1 MIYYKINHLN
11 DVRLFRRKDMENKF
25 ISFLR
30 KRSIPIFFVVFVILS
45 SLALIYSNK
54 VKNKQT
60 KTDNAI
66 VSSNKEEK
74 IFDEEKISTNF
85 NNINRYNEDKKEQ
98 FSTSQSSLES
108 NINEKKKTKN
118 LSVKTDQANE
128 KITKSKKKDEE
139 EITKKNIL
147 KQDNKI
153 KANIINEKPTDTINK
168 LHNGLKKF
176 HEQKFDNYI
185 LMQDLVNK
193 TYNIEKMISMI
204 IGSKWRSI
212 NKNKQEEISLVFGE
226 YVVRNYIKRFKKIN
240 NVSFENIGSK
250 ELKKNFFL
258 VQTKL
263 KIIDDDDVK
272 IDYLLSKKDKSWKI
286 FDILL
291 AGSVSEIATKK
302 SEFSSF
308 ISNENIDELINALKR
323 QNAKLKNKD

>member
-45 SLALIYSNK
+45 SLALIYSDK

-60 KTDNAI
+60 KNDNAI

-98 FSTSQSSLES
+98 FTTSQSSLES

-118 LSVKTDQANE
+118 LSVKTDKANE
-128 KITKSKKKDEE
+128 KIAKSKKKDEK

-204 IGSKWRSI
+204 IGSKWKSI

-323 QNAKLKNKD
+323 QNTKLKNKD

>member
-98 FSTSQSSLES
+98 FTTSQSSLES

-128 KITKSKKKDEE
+128 KITKSKKKNEE

>member
-45 SLALIYSNK
+45 SLALIYSDK

-60 KTDNAI
+60 KNDNAI
-66 VSSNKEEK
+66 VFSNKEEK

-98 FSTSQSSLES
+98 FTTSQSSLES

-128 KITKSKKKDEE
+128 KIAKSKKKDEE

-204 IGSKWRSI
+204 IGSKWKSI

-323 QNAKLKNKD
+323 QNTKLKNKD

>member
-98 FSTSQSSLES
+98 FTTSQSSLES

>member
-1 MIYYKINHLN
+1 
-11 DVRLFRRKDMENKF
+11 MENKF

-30 KRSIPIFFVVFVILS
+30 KRSIQIFFVVFIILS
-45 SLALIYSNK
+45 SLALIYSDK

-60 KTDNAI
+60 KNDNAI

-98 FSTSQSSLES
+98 FTTSQSSLES

-128 KITKSKKKDEE
+128 KIAKSKKKDEE

-168 LHNGLKKF
+168 LHDGLKKF

-204 IGSKWRSI
+204 IGSKWKSI

-323 QNAKLKNKD
+323 QNTKLKNKD